1 MNQPIS
7 LNFEESGGGL
17 PVIIMH
23 GLFGSLANWRG
34 VARSLA
40 DTYRVINLDLR
51 NHGRSPWA
59 AGLSY
64 TDMADDV
71 LHLMD
76 RLGLERAK
84 LIGHSLG
91 GKLAMVLADRA
102 PERFTR
108 MVVVDIAPKV
118 YPAWHQDVF
127 AALRSVD
134 LAAIDSRETARSQM
148 ARHLFDPDVRAFL
161 TANLSHEAGAWRWR
175 FNLNELERAYPE
187 TSQMPDL
194 QGFFCGPALF
204 VRGAGSAYIEPADFP
219 LMASHFPGSC
229 LCTLPYA
236 KHWPHV
242 EAPQQFL
249 QAVRQFFI
257 EGCSTFQSLDQ
268 SARDTRSAA
277 RINRVGQFLHD

>member
-1 MNQPIS
+1 MPWQITMTCKTERMKHSPVA

-34 VARSLA
+34 VARNLA

-59 AGLSY
+59 DDLSY
-64 TDMADDV
+64 EAMAADV
-71 LHLMD
+71 LALMD

-84 LIGHSLG
+84 LLGHSLG
-91 GKLAMVLADRA
+91 GKLAMVLADQA
-102 PERFTR
+102 PERFTQL
-108 MVVVDIAPKV
+108 VVVDIAPKA

-127 AALRSVD
+127 AGLRAVD
-134 LAAIDSRETARSQM
+134 LDHLASREQARSQM
-148 ARHLFDPDVRAFL
+148 GQFIFDPEVRAFL
-161 TANLSHEAGAWRWR
+161 AANLSHNTQSGQGAWRWR
-175 FNLNELERAYPE
+175 FNLDVLQQSYLE

-204 VRGAGSAYIEPADFP
+204 VRGAGSAYIGPDDRSIIIRDFP
-219 LMASHFPGSC
+219 GGCIH
-229 LCTLPYA
+229 TLKKA

-242 EAPQQFL
+242 EDPQGFMN
-249 QAVRQFFI
+249 AIRHFFI
-257 EGCSTFQSLDQ
+257 DGCKG
-268 SARDTRSAA
+268 
-277 RINRVGQFLHD
+277 INKTS